1 MSAFRCMTKETDVA
15 RKSIRKEKELR
26 RRFMDYD
33 EKYFKISANKKALRM
48 WVIIGLALTGA
59 YIAECVKGARTVP
72 YTVLFCFVCWVPFV
86 FTYIFIKIKGWD
98 YDNCKHMV
106 AVGYFI
112 FYFFLLFTSYY
123 HITFAYSFPVVS
135 MLVLYKDRSLMI
147 RCGIM
152 NLFDVMVTFIKDWF
166 TTGFTHDDIVSY
178 EIMFGCVI
186 LVYLSY
192 TWAIK
197 HLAESDGAMLDAVKG
212 NLDRVVH
219 SIEKVKVASN
229 SIVDGMNV
237 VRELSDENQE
247 GATDVVRNMESL
259 ISNNEVLNERTQ
271 SSILATDKISEQV
284 ENVAALIKEMV
295 QLMEQSV
302 ENAKTSS
309 GQLSEVVQCT
319 NAMANL
325 SKEVEENLKE
335 FSTEFTMVKEETG
348 TIEEIN
354 SQTNLLALNASIEAA
369 RAGEAGKGFAVVAEE
384 IRKLSE
390 ETQVSSGS
398 IRSALQKL
406 EQTSDR
412 MTKSITETLQLVATN
427 LENVMIVDKSVN
439 SITTDS
445 IQLGEN
451 IRIVNDAMGEVEDSN
466 QNMVDN
472 MNQVNEV
479 VELMTQ
485 NISVADETVKVMR
498 SKYDETSS
506 NIILIEGTVGTLV
519 EDLGSGG
526 FMGKE
531 DLKAGMYLS
540 VYEEGAMPKKEYKGI
555 ISNVDEKGA
564 LQVDSLKCE
573 GEELSYD
580 RKQKYTVQIIVDNN
594 VYGWD
599 DTEVVYRDSK
609 YSIAVN
615 GNPKVVNRRKY
626 PRMPLKAAC
635 EIRLSGSDHVC
646 EGQMLNISANGYAIQ
661 TQDKAIL
668 DTKDTMI
675 TVHTKGFTF
684 LEDMPL
690 RGYVIRITD
699 NEGTYI
705 VGCRMLEDNKA
716 IYDYVNQNYHG
727 E

>member
-212 NLDRVVH
+212 NLERVVH

-506 NIILIEGTVGTLV
+506 NIILIEGTVGTLI

-690 RGYVIRITD
+690 RGHVIRITD

>member
-72 YTVLFCFVCWVPFV
+72 Y
-86 FTYIFIKIKGWD
+86 
-98 YDNCKHMV
+98 
-106 AVGYFI
+106 
-112 FYFFLLFTSYY
+112 
-123 HITFAYSFPVVS
+123 
-135 MLVLYKDRSLMI
+135 
-147 RCGIM
+147 
-152 NLFDVMVTFIKDWF
+152 
-166 TTGFTHDDIVSY
+166 
-178 EIMFGCVI
+178 
-186 LVYLSY
+186 
-192 TWAIK
+192 
-197 HLAESDGAMLDAVKG
+197 AVKG
-212 NLDRVVH
+212 NLERVVH

-284 ENVAALIKEMV
+284 ENVATLIKEMV

-506 NIILIEGTVGTLV
+506 NIILIEGTVGTLI

-564 LQVDSLKCE
+564 LQVDNLKCE

-690 RGYVIRITD
+690 RGHVIRITD

>member
-1 MSAFRCMTKETDVA
+1 
-15 RKSIRKEKELR
+15 
-26 RRFMDYD
+26 
-33 EKYFKISANKKALRM
+33 
-48 WVIIGLALTGA
+48 
-59 YIAECVKGARTVP
+59 
-72 YTVLFCFVCWVPFV
+72 
-86 FTYIFIKIKGWD
+86 
-98 YDNCKHMV
+98 
-106 AVGYFI
+106 
-112 FYFFLLFTSYY
+112 
-123 HITFAYSFPVVS
+123 
-135 MLVLYKDRSLMI
+135 MI

-152 NLFDVMVTFIKDWF
+152 NLFDVVVTFIKDWL

-212 NLDRVVH
+212 NLERVVH

-284 ENVAALIKEMV
+284 ENVATLIKEMV

-506 NIILIEGTVGTLV
+506 NIILIEGTVGTLI

-668 DTKDTMI
+668 DTKDTLI

-690 RGYVIRITD
+690 RGHVIRITD

>member
-1 MSAFRCMTKETDVA
+1 
-15 RKSIRKEKELR
+15 
-26 RRFMDYD
+26 
-33 EKYFKISANKKALRM
+33 
-48 WVIIGLALTGA
+48 
-59 YIAECVKGARTVP
+59 
-72 YTVLFCFVCWVPFV
+72 
-86 FTYIFIKIKGWD
+86 
-98 YDNCKHMV
+98 
-106 AVGYFI
+106 
-112 FYFFLLFTSYY
+112 
-123 HITFAYSFPVVS
+123 
-135 MLVLYKDRSLMI
+135 MI
-147 RCGIM
+147 RCGVM
-152 NLFDVMVTFIKDWF
+152 NLIDVIVTFIKDWF

-212 NLDRVVH
+212 NLERVVH

-284 ENVAALIKEMV
+284 ENVATLIKEMV

-485 NISVADETVKVMR
+485 NISVADETVKVMH

-506 NIILIEGTVGTLV
+506 NIILIEGTVGTLI

-580 RKQKYTVQIIVDNN
+580 RKQKYMVQIIVDNN

-690 RGYVIRITD
+690 RGHVIRITD

>member
-72 YTVLFCFVCWVPFV
+72 YTVLFCFICWVPLV

-152 NLFDVMVTFIKDWF
+152 NLFDVVVTFIKDWL

-212 NLDRVVH
+212 NLERVVH

-506 NIILIEGTVGTLV
+506 NIILIEGTVGTLI

-531 DLKAGMYLS
+531 DLKVGMYLS

-580 RKQKYTVQIIVDNN
+580 RKQKYMVQIIVDNN

-690 RGYVIRITD
+690 RGHVIRITD

>member
-1 MSAFRCMTKETDVA
+1 
-15 RKSIRKEKELR
+15 
-26 RRFMDYD
+26 MDYD
-33 EKYFKISANKKALRM
+33 EKYFKASANKKALRV
-48 WVIIGLALTGA
+48 WGLIGFVLTVA
-59 YIAECVKGARTVP
+59 YLVEWFKGARTTA
-72 YTVLFCFVCWVPFV
+72 YTTMFIVICWAPVV
-86 FTYIFIKIKGWD
+86 VTLVAIKIKGWAFE
-98 YDNCKHMV
+98 YCKHMI
-106 AVGYFI
+106 AIGYFV
-112 FYFFLLFTSYY
+112 FYFFVLLTANDRL
-123 HITFAYSFPVVS
+123 TFAYAFPVVS
-135 MLVLYKDRSLMI
+135 MLMLYKDRRLMI
-147 RCGIM
+147 RCGVM
-152 NLFDVMVTFIKDWF
+152 NIIDIVLVLTKELLTVGLDHQ
-166 TTGFTHDDIVSY
+166 GIVSY
-178 EIMFGCVI
+178 EIQFGSAI
-186 LVYLSY
+186 LLYIGY
-192 TWAIK
+192 IWAID
-197 HLAESDGAMLDAVKG
+197 HLAESDGAMLGAVNA

-259 ISNNEVLNERTQ
+259 ISNNEVLNERTH
-271 SSILATDKISEQV
+271 SSILATDKINEQV
-284 ENVAALIKEMV
+284 ENVANLIKEMV

-302 ENAKTSS
+302 KNAKNSS
-309 GQLSEVVQCT
+309 GQLAEVVQCT
-319 NAMANL
+319 NEMADL

-335 FSTEFTMVKEETG
+335 FGREFDMVKQETG
-348 TIEEIN
+348 TIEEIT

-398 IRSALQKL
+398 IRGALLKL
-406 EQTSDR
+406 EKTSDR
-412 MTKSITETLQLVATN
+412 MTKSITETLELVATN
-427 LENVMIVDKSVN
+427 LENVMVVNESVN

-506 NIILIEGTVGTLV
+506 NIILIEGTVGTLI

-540 VYEEGAMPKKEYKGI
+540 VYEKDGQPDKEYKGV
-555 ISNVDEKGA
+555 ISSVDEKGN
-564 LQVDSLKCE
+564 LQVDELKCD
-573 GEELSYD
+573 GAELNYGI
-580 RKQKYTVQIIVDNN
+580 KQKYRVQIIVDNN
-594 VYGWD
+594 VYAWD
-599 DTEVVYRDSK
+599 DTNIVHKNGR
-609 YSIAVN
+609 YSIAVY

-626 PRMPLKAAC
+626 PRMPLKFPC
-635 EIRLSGSDHVC
+635 DIQLSTSEQIYHG
-646 EGQMLNISANGYAIQ
+646 EMLNISANGYAIQ
-661 TQDKAIL
+661 TREKDIL
-668 DTKDTMI
+668 EAKDTLI
-675 TVHTKGFTF
+675 TVQTKGFAL
-684 LEDMPL
+684 LENMPL

-699 NEGTYI
+699 NDGMYI
-705 VGCRMLEDNKA
+705 VGCRMLEDNKV
-716 IYDYVNQNYHG
+716 IYDYVKQNYH
-727 E
+727 EN

>member
-1 MSAFRCMTKETDVA
+1 
-15 RKSIRKEKELR
+15 
-26 RRFMDYD
+26 MDYD

-72 YTVLFCFVCWVPFV
+72 YTVLFCFICWVPFV

-106 AVGYFI
+106 AVGYF
-112 FYFFLLFTSYY
+112 YFFLLFTSYY
-123 HITFAYSFPVVS
+123 HIAFAYSFPVVS

-152 NLFDVMVTFIKDWF
+152 NLFDVVVTFIKDWL

-212 NLDRVVH
+212 NLERVVH

-284 ENVAALIKEMV
+284 ENVATLIKEMV

-506 NIILIEGTVGTLV
+506 NIILIEGTVGTLI

-531 DLKAGMYLS
+531 DLKVGMYLS

-580 RKQKYTVQIIVDNN
+580 RKQKYMVQIIVDNN

-668 DTKDTMI
+668 DTKDTLI

-690 RGYVIRITD
+690 RGHVIRITD

>member
-1 MSAFRCMTKETDVA
+1 
-15 RKSIRKEKELR
+15 
-26 RRFMDYD
+26 
-33 EKYFKISANKKALRM
+33 
-48 WVIIGLALTGA
+48 
-59 YIAECVKGARTVP
+59 
-72 YTVLFCFVCWVPFV
+72 
-86 FTYIFIKIKGWD
+86 
-98 YDNCKHMV
+98 
-106 AVGYFI
+106 
-112 FYFFLLFTSYY
+112 
-123 HITFAYSFPVVS
+123 
-135 MLVLYKDRSLMI
+135 MI
-147 RCGIM
+147 RCGVM
-152 NLFDVMVTFIKDWF
+152 NLIDVIVTFIKDWF

-212 NLDRVVH
+212 NLERVVH

-506 NIILIEGTVGTLV
+506 NIILIEGTVGTLI

-531 DLKAGMYLS
+531 DLKVGMYLS

-580 RKQKYTVQIIVDNN
+580 RKQKYMVQIIVDNN

-690 RGYVIRITD
+690 RGHVIRITD

>member
-1 MSAFRCMTKETDVA
+1 
-15 RKSIRKEKELR
+15 
-26 RRFMDYD
+26 
-33 EKYFKISANKKALRM
+33 
-48 WVIIGLALTGA
+48 
-59 YIAECVKGARTVP
+59 
-72 YTVLFCFVCWVPFV
+72 
-86 FTYIFIKIKGWD
+86 
-98 YDNCKHMV
+98 
-106 AVGYFI
+106 
-112 FYFFLLFTSYY
+112 
-123 HITFAYSFPVVS
+123 
-135 MLVLYKDRSLMI
+135 MI
-147 RCGIM
+147 RCGVM
-152 NLFDVMVTFIKDWF
+152 NLIDVIVTFIKDWF

-212 NLDRVVH
+212 NLERVVH

-284 ENVAALIKEMV
+284 ENVATLIKEMV

-506 NIILIEGTVGTLV
+506 NIILIEGTVGTLI

-555 ISNVDEKGA
+555 IANVDEKGA

-599 DTEVVYRDSK
+599 GTEVVYRDSK

-690 RGYVIRITD
+690 RGHVIRITD

>member
-1 MSAFRCMTKETDVA
+1 
-15 RKSIRKEKELR
+15 
-26 RRFMDYD
+26 MDYD

-72 YTVLFCFVCWVPFV
+72 YTVLFCFICWVPLV

-152 NLFDVMVTFIKDWF
+152 NLFDVVVTFIKDWL

-212 NLDRVVH
+212 NLERVVH

-506 NIILIEGTVGTLV
+506 NIILIEGTVGTLI

-531 DLKAGMYLS
+531 DLKVGMYLS

-646 EGQMLNISANGYAIQ
+646 EGQMLNISANGYVIQ

-668 DTKDTMI
+668 DTKDTLI

-690 RGYVIRITD
+690 RGHVIRITD

>member
-1 MSAFRCMTKETDVA
+1 
-15 RKSIRKEKELR
+15 
-26 RRFMDYD
+26 MDYD

-72 YTVLFCFVCWVPFV
+72 YTVLFCFICWVPLV

-123 HITFAYSFPVVS
+123 HIAFAYSFPVVS

-152 NLFDVMVTFIKDWF
+152 NLFDVVVTFIKDWL

-212 NLDRVVH
+212 NLERVVH

-369 RAGEAGKGFAVVAEE
+369 RAGDAGRGFAVVATEISQLAAASQEAANRIQQINSVVTQAVHNLADNANGLVQYMNESILPEFEE
-384 IRKLSE
+384 FVTAGSE
-390 ETQVSSGS
+390 Y
-398 IRSALQKL
+398 KN
-406 EQTSDR
+406 
-412 MTKSITETLQLVATN
+412 KATYI
-427 LENVMIVDKSVN
+427 ENVMNEFESK
-439 SITTDS
+439 TDS
-445 IQLGEN
+445 LKNTMVEIQKSIN
-451 IRIVNDAMGEVEDSN
+451 TIAHAI
-466 QNMVDN
+466 
-472 MNQVNEV
+472 
-479 VELMTQ
+479 
-485 NISVADETVKVMR
+485 
-498 SKYDETSS
+498 
-506 NIILIEGTVGTLV
+506 
-519 EDLGSGG
+519 
-526 FMGKE
+526 
-531 DLKAGMYLS
+531 
-540 VYEEGAMPKKEYKGI
+540 EEGAKGVSNAADSTQVLVTDMENISNRMDENFEIATDLKKE
-555 ISNVDEKGA
+555 
-564 LQVDSLKCE
+564 
-573 GEELSYD
+573 
-580 RKQKYTVQIIVDNN
+580 T
-594 VYGWD
+594 
-599 DTEVVYRDSK
+599 
-609 YSIAVN
+609 
-615 GNPKVVNRRKY
+615 
-626 PRMPLKAAC
+626 
-635 EIRLSGSDHVC
+635 
-646 EGQMLNISANGYAIQ
+646 AIF
-661 TQDKAIL
+661 
-668 DTKDTMI
+668 TKI
-675 TVHTKGFTF
+675 
-684 LEDMPL
+684 
-690 RGYVIRITD
+690 
-699 NEGTYI
+699 
-705 VGCRMLEDNKA
+705 
-716 IYDYVNQNYHG
+716 
-727 E
+727 

>member
-1 MSAFRCMTKETDVA
+1 
-15 RKSIRKEKELR
+15 
-26 RRFMDYD
+26 MDYD
-33 EKYFKISANKKALRM
+33 EKYFKASANKKALSI
-48 WVIIGLALTGA
+48 WGLIGFVLTVA
-59 YIAECVKGARTVP
+59 YLIEWFKGARTTS
-72 YTVLFCFVCWVPFV
+72 YTISFCLLCWVPV
-86 FTYIFIKIKGWD
+86 AVTLLIIKIKGWD
-98 YDNCKHMV
+98 FEYCKHII
-106 AVGYFI
+106 AVGYFV
-112 FYFFLLFTSYY
+112 FYFFVLFTANDRL
-123 HITFAYSFPVVS
+123 TFAYVFPVAS
-135 MLVLYKDRSLMI
+135 MLVLYKDRKLMI

-152 NLFDVMVTFIKDWF
+152 NVLDVAAALVKEIL
-166 TTGFTHDDIVSY
+166 TTGLAHAVIVSY
-178 EIMFGCVI
+178 EIQFGSII
-186 LVYLSY
+186 LVYIGY
-192 TWAIK
+192 VWAIN
-197 HLAESDGAMLDAVKG
+197 HLVRSDGAMLDAVNA

-219 SIEKVKVASN
+219 SIEKVKTASN

-271 SSILATDKISEQV
+271 SSIEATDKISEQV
-284 ENVAALIKEMV
+284 ENVASLIKEMV
-295 QLMEQSV
+295 KLMEQSV

-309 GQLSEVVQCT
+309 GQLSEVVKCT
-319 NAMANL
+319 NEMADL

-335 FSTEFTMVKEETG
+335 FTNEFNMVKQETG
-348 TIEEIN
+348 TIEEIT

-398 IRSALQKL
+398 IREALLKL

-412 MTKSITETLQLVATN
+412 MTQSITETLKLVAAN

-451 IRIVNDAMGEVEDSN
+451 IHIVNDAMGEVEDSN

-472 MNQVNEV
+472 MNQVSEV
-479 VELMTQ
+479 VGLMTQ

-506 NIILIEGTVGTLV
+506 NIILIEGTVGNLI
-519 EDLGSGG
+519 EDLGYGG

-531 DLKAGMYLS
+531 DLKEGMYLS
-540 VYEEGAMPKKEYKGI
+540 VYEQGASSRNEYKGVI
-555 ISNVDEKGA
+555 TSIDESGN
-564 LQVDSLKCE
+564 LQVDGLKCE
-573 GEELSYD
+573 GTELNYD

-594 VYGWD
+594 VYGWE
-599 DTEVVYRDSK
+599 DTNIVYKNGR

-626 PRMPLKAAC
+626 PRMPLKAPC
-635 EIRLSGSDHVC
+635 DIKLSTSEHIYQ
-646 EGQMLNISANGYAIQ
+646 GQMLNISANGYAIQ
-661 TQDKAIL
+661 TREKAIL
-668 DTKDTMI
+668 NAKDTLI
-675 TVHTKGFTF
+675 TVQAKGFEL
-684 LEDMPL
+684 LENMPL

-699 NEGTYI
+699 NDGTYI
-705 VGCRMLEDNKA
+705 VGCRMLEDNKE
-716 IYDYVNQNYHG
+716 IYEYVNQNYHG
-727 E
+727 N

>member
-1 MSAFRCMTKETDVA
+1 M
-15 RKSIRKEKELR
+15 
-26 RRFMDYD
+26 
-33 EKYFKISANKKALRM
+33 
-48 WVIIGLALTGA
+48 
-59 YIAECVKGARTVP
+59 
-72 YTVLFCFVCWVPFV
+72 
-86 FTYIFIKIKGWD
+86 
-98 YDNCKHMV
+98 
-106 AVGYFI
+106 
-112 FYFFLLFTSYY
+112 
-123 HITFAYSFPVVS
+123 
-135 MLVLYKDRSLMI
+135 
-147 RCGIM
+147 
-152 NLFDVMVTFIKDWF
+152 FDVVVTFIKDWL

-212 NLDRVVH
+212 NLERVVH

-506 NIILIEGTVGTLV
+506 NIILIEGTVGTLI

-555 ISNVDEKGA
+555 ISNVDEKGT

-668 DTKDTMI
+668 DTKDTLI

-690 RGYVIRITD
+690 RGHVIRITD

>member
-72 YTVLFCFVCWVPFV
+72 YTVLFCFICWVPLV

-98 YDNCKHMV
+98 YDNCKHMG
-106 AVGYFI
+106 AVGSFI
-112 FYFFLLFTSYY
+112 FYFFLLFTSYS
-123 HITFAYSFPVVS
+123 HIAFAYSFPVVS

-152 NLFDVMVTFIKDWF
+152 NLFDVVVTFIKDWL

-212 NLDRVVH
+212 NLERVVH

-506 NIILIEGTVGTLV
+506 NIILIEGTVGTLI

-531 DLKAGMYLS
+531 DLKVGMYLS

-580 RKQKYTVQIIVDNN
+580 RKQKYMVQIIADNN

-668 DTKDTMI
+668 DTKDTLI

-690 RGYVIRITD
+690 RGHVIRITD

>member
-1 MSAFRCMTKETDVA
+1 MHDKGNGRSK
-15 RKSIRKEKELR
+15 RKTYAKKQELR

-112 FYFFLLFTSYY
+112 FDFFLLFTSYY

-152 NLFDVMVTFIKDWF
+152 NLFDVMVTFIKDWL

-212 NLDRVVH
+212 NLERVVH

-472 MNQVNEV
+472 MHQVNEV

-506 NIILIEGTVGTLV
+506 NIILIEGTVGTLI

-531 DLKAGMYLS
+531 DLKVGMYLS

-555 ISNVDEKGA
+555 ISAVDEKGA

-580 RKQKYTVQIIVDNN
+580 RKQKYMVQIIVDNN

-668 DTKDTMI
+668 DTKDTLI

-690 RGYVIRITD
+690 RGHVIRITD

>member
-1 MSAFRCMTKETDVA
+1 
-15 RKSIRKEKELR
+15 
-26 RRFMDYD
+26 MDYD

-72 YTVLFCFVCWVPFV
+72 YTVLFCFICWVPFV

-152 NLFDVMVTFIKDWF
+152 NLFDVVVTFIKDWL

-212 NLDRVVH
+212 NLERVVH

-506 NIILIEGTVGTLV
+506 NIILIEGTVGTLI

-531 DLKAGMYLS
+531 DLKVGMYLS

-580 RKQKYTVQIIVDNN
+580 RKQKYMVQIIVDNN

-690 RGYVIRITD
+690 RGHVIRITD

>member
-72 YTVLFCFVCWVPFV
+72 YTVLFCFICWVPLV

-152 NLFDVMVTFIKDWF
+152 NLFDVVVTFIKDWL

-212 NLDRVVH
+212 NLERVVH

-284 ENVAALIKEMV
+284 ENVATLIKEMV

-506 NIILIEGTVGTLV
+506 NIILIEGTVGTLI

-580 RKQKYTVQIIVDNN
+580 RKQKYMVQIIVDNN

-668 DTKDTMI
+668 DTKDTLI

-690 RGYVIRITD
+690 RGHVIRITD

>member
-1 MSAFRCMTKETDVA
+1 MIDV
-15 RKSIRKEKELR
+15 I
-26 RRFMDYD
+26 
-33 EKYFKISANKKALRM
+33 
-48 WVIIGLALTGA
+48 
-59 YIAECVKGARTVP
+59 
-72 YTVLFCFVCWVPFV
+72 
-86 FTYIFIKIKGWD
+86 
-98 YDNCKHMV
+98 
-106 AVGYFI
+106 
-112 FYFFLLFTSYY
+112 
-123 HITFAYSFPVVS
+123 
-135 MLVLYKDRSLMI
+135 
-147 RCGIM
+147 
-152 NLFDVMVTFIKDWF
+152 VTFIKDWF

-212 NLDRVVH
+212 NLERVVH

-284 ENVAALIKEMV
+284 ENVATLIKEMV

-485 NISVADETVKVMR
+485 NISVADETVKVMH

-506 NIILIEGTVGTLV
+506 NIILIEGTVGTLI

-580 RKQKYTVQIIVDNN
+580 RKQKYMVQIIVDNN

-690 RGYVIRITD
+690 RGHVIRITD

>member
-72 YTVLFCFVCWVPFV
+72 YTVRFCFICWVPLV

-152 NLFDVMVTFIKDWF
+152 NLFDVVVTFIKDWL

-212 NLDRVVH
+212 NLERVVH

-506 NIILIEGTVGTLV
+506 NIILIEGTVGTLI

-580 RKQKYTVQIIVDNN
+580 RKQKYMVQIIVDNN

-690 RGYVIRITD
+690 RGHVIRITD

>member
-72 YTVLFCFVCWVPFV
+72 YTVLFCFICWVPLV

-152 NLFDVMVTFIKDWF
+152 NLFDVVVTFIKDWL

-212 NLDRVVH
+212 NLERVVH

-506 NIILIEGTVGTLV
+506 NIILIEGTVGTLI

-690 RGYVIRITD
+690 RGHVIRITD